1 MISII
6 VPVYNA
12 EKTIDRCV
20 NSIFKQTY
28 KDYEVVLVNDGS
40 TDNSL
45 ALCENL
51 ASGCAHVRVIDKAN
65 GGVSSARNAGLEQ
78 AAGEYVCFIDSDD
91 MIVPEYLEKLYSMIM
106 QAGSDMAICRMKK
119 SADAISIADEIHT
132 LSSQEMLERMA
143 KSKISFGV
151 CNILLKTEVIKA
163 NGLKFAEGYKYS
175 EDLHFVWRAVSFC
188 NKISYTAEAYYIYL
202 DTEGSAMSKFNSSR
216 KDSLVL
222 FDDLL
227 KFFKEYR
234 PEFSKKFERYVVSK
248 SRWSLAWQA
257 AIKLDKEEYVKLC
270 DEIRMKYYFR
280 KLVTH
285 PSLKVALSSIVG
297 LISLRLFRCLARK
310 FAKKLVH

>member
-91 MIVPEYLEKLYSMIM
+91 MIAPEYLEKLYSMIM

-151 CNILLKTEVIKA
+151 WNILLKTEVIKA
-163 NGLKFAEGYKYS
+163 NGLKFAE
-175 EDLHFVWRAVSFC
+175 
-188 NKISYTAEAYYIYL
+188 
-202 DTEGSAMSKFNSSR
+202 
-216 KDSLVL
+216 
-222 FDDLL
+222 
-227 KFFKEYR
+227 
-234 PEFSKKFERYVVSK
+234 
-248 SRWSLAWQA
+248 
-257 AIKLDKEEYVKLC
+257 
-270 DEIRMKYYFR
+270 
-280 KLVTH
+280 
-285 PSLKVALSSIVG
+285 
-297 LISLRLFRCLARK
+297 
-310 FAKKLVH
+310 